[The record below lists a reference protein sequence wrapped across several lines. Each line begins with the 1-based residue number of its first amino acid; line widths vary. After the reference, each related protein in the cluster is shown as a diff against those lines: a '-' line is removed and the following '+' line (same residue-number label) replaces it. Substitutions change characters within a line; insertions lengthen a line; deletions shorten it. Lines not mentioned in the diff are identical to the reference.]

1 MSTMER
7 NSLLIILTLLSLVSI
22 GHAQISGRVTEAGT
36 GLPIE
41 GVSIITEN
49 VVIAKSNLKGEFAF
63 SFLGAQKN
71 ITFRHISYRDTTFSI
86 SDGSKALDIYLKPKQ
101 ALLEEVVINTGYQ
114 QTHRDRVTGSFSAV
128 SKEQLEQQV
137 GSGISSMLPA
147 IANGVMMDNNSTSVG
162 RLMVRGLSTIRAEKQ
177 PLIVVD
183 NFPYEGNLDDIHPMD
198 IENIT
203 VLKDAA
209 ASAIWGVRA
218 GNGVIVVTTKKG
230 RFNQKTGFRLSTAF
244 KVGPPPDLSRLDIM
258 GSGDFIGMEEFLF
271 ENGYYNSRI
280 TSSSKL
286 PLSPIVEALDQ
297 LRNNDISETEYSAI
311 RQKLLGIDVR
321 DGYLQHFYNNSV
333 LQQHHIQGNGGTEN
347 ITWMSSLGYDRDIS
361 VTTAKR
367 DRVTSRLS
375 NEIRLHSRLKL
386 STDLSLIHTASSDGR
401 PEYGSVTMGSYQ
413 LYPYAQ
419 FADNEENPLRIS
431 QRNNGYIDQMA
442 EEDFLLEWNYY
453 PLTDHRHSHNVQK
466 RSILNL
472 NTGFK
477 YRITDFLD
485 IDLKYNLVTDR
496 SDRNNL
502 RGEESYFA
510 RNLVNSFSRI
520 DRVNGTVYHN
530 IPTGGILDRSVSRQL
545 VHNARAQF
553 NINHQWDRHEIS
565 GLLGFEGRMNRG
577 TGETNRFYGYNGSN
591 LSFGN
596 VDYVNSY
603 PDVVTSALNY
613 IPNAQSI
620 SQTDV
625 RYVSAYANA
634 VYTYDNN
641 LNISGSLRR
650 DATNL
655 FGLRT
660 NDKWNLL
667 WSLGANWKAFES
679 SDLPLNRLNLRAT
692 YGFSGN
698 VDPSMASVNTIRYLG
713 VNAINN
719 VPIATFS
726 SYANPDLKWE
736 SIGIF
741 NLGADVVSWD
751 NRLRLTI
758 DWYLKK
764 GNDLY
769 GLDEMDPTAGIGPTV
784 VRNVARMT
792 GKGWDVLFDV
802 NALKRTHWGLDFQVN
817 LSRSQDQVDEY
828 YLAGTFGRSFV
839 NERIIGGMEGKPVY
853 SIFSFPWKGLD
864 TDGNPIGYVEG
875 EESKDYR
882 EIYNNTLLENMVFSG
897 PVLPRWFGSA
907 GSRLRYRNLT
917 LDIRLLYKFGHSIR
931 TQSIDYSALFSQ
943 NMTHSDYAARWQQPG
958 DEENTHIPVMVYPL
972 NVNRENYYKYSSVLI
987 ESASH
992 VRLQYVHLQYDLNRI
1007 FNSHVGAQL
1016 FVNAENLGLLW
1027 KKTDRDIDPEYENGF
1042 NAIRTPSQW
1051 SFGCRLRF

>member
-1 MSTMER
+1 MSIMGR
-7 NSLLIILTLLSLVSI
+7 NSLLMILTFLSIASI
-22 GHAQISGRVTEAGT
+22 GYAQISGRVAEVGT
-36 GLPIE
+36 DFPIE
-41 GVSIITEN
+41 GVSIIVDN
-49 VVIAKSNLKGEFAF
+49 VVIAKSDLKGHFAF
-63 SFLGAQKN
+63 SFSGTQKN
-71 ITFRHISYRDTTFSI
+71 ITLRHISYRDTTLSI
-86 SDGSKALDIYLKPKQ
+86 THGSKGLDIYLKPKQ

-114 QTHRDRVTGSFSAV
+114 QTHRDRVTGSFSTV
-128 SKEQLEQQV
+128 SSEQLEQQV
-137 GSGISSMLPA
+137 GSGISNMLPA
-147 IANGVMMDNNSTSVG
+147 IASGVMMDNNSTSAG

-183 NFPYEGNLDDIHPMD
+183 NFPYEGSLDDIHPMD

-230 RFNQKTGFRLSTAF
+230 KFNQKTGFRLSTAF
-244 KVGPPPDLSRLDIM
+244 KVGSPPDLSRLDIM
-258 GSGDFIGMEEFLF
+258 GSEDFIGMEEFLF
-271 ENGYYNSRI
+271 EKGYYNSRI

-286 PLSPIVEALDQ
+286 PLSPIVEALNQ
-297 LRNNDISETEYSAI
+297 LRNNDITQTAYSELKQRLE
-311 RQKLLGIDVR
+311 GIDVR
-321 DGYLQHFYNNSV
+321 DGYLRHFYGNSMF
-333 LQQHHIQGNGGTEN
+333 QQHHLQGNGGTEN
-347 ITWMSSLGYDRDIS
+347 VTWMSSLGYDRDIS

-367 DRVTSRLS
+367 DRITLRLS
-375 NEIRLHSRLKL
+375 NEIKLNSKLKL
-386 STDLSLIHTASSDGR
+386 STDLNLIHTRSATGR
-401 PEYGSVTMGSYQ
+401 PEYGSVTMGAYQ
-413 LYPYAQ
+413 LYPYAE
-419 FADNEENPLRIS
+419 FANNEGNPLRIS
-431 QRNNGYIDQMA
+431 QRNNDYIDQMA
-442 EEDFLLEWNYY
+442 EEGFLLDWNYY
-453 PLTDHRHSHNVQK
+453 PLTDYQQNDNVQK

-472 NTGFK
+472 NTGLK
-477 YRITDFLD
+477 YRVTNYLD
-485 IDLKYNLVTDR
+485 LDLKYNLVTDR
-496 SDRNNL
+496 SDRDNL

-510 RNLVNSFSRI
+510 RDLVNSFSRI
-520 DRVNGTVYHN
+520 DRVNNSVYHN

-545 VHNARAQF
+545 VHNARAQI
-553 NINHQWDRHEIS
+553 NINQRWGIHEIS
-565 GLLGFEGRMNRG
+565 GLLGFEGRMNKG

-620 SQTDV
+620 SQTDI

-634 VYTYDNN
+634 VYTYDNS
-641 LNISGSLRR
+641 LHISGSLRR

-679 SDLPLNRLNLRAT
+679 ADLPLNRLNLRAT

-698 VDPSMASVNTIRYLG
+698 VDPSMSSVNTIRYLG

-736 SIGIF
+736 SIGTF
-741 NLGADVVSWD
+741 NLGADVVYWG
-751 NRLRLTI
+751 NRLKLTI

-792 GKGWDVLFDV
+792 GKGWDVHFDV
-802 NALKRTHWGLDFQVN
+802 NALKRRNWDLNFQVN
-817 LSRSQDQVDEY
+817 LSRSWDRVDEY

-839 NERIIGGMEGKPVY
+839 NERIIAGTEGKPVY
-853 SIFSFPWKGLD
+853 SMFSFPWKGLD

-897 PVLPRWFGSA
+897 PVLPRWFGSG
-907 GSRLRYRNLT
+907 GSRFRYRNLT
-917 LDIRLLYKFGHSIR
+917 LDVRLLYKFGHYIR
-931 TQSIDYSALFSQ
+931 TQSVDYSALFSQ
-943 NMTHSDYAARWQQPG
+943 NMTHSDYSARWRQPG
-958 DEENTHIPVMVYPL
+958 DEENTHVPVMVYPL
-972 NVNRENYYKYSSVLI
+972 NANRENYYKYSSVLI

-992 VRLQYVHLQYDLNRI
+992 IRLQYVHLQYELNRI
-1007 FNSHVGAQL
+1007 FNSSVGAQI

-1027 KKTDRDIDPEYENGF
+1027 KKTDREIDPEYENGS

-1051 SFGCRLRF
+1051 SLGCRLRF